1 MGPGDHLGSTSLVL
15 NDDGTVHSEGRY
27 YPYGVTRWSSGTLP
41 TDYRF
46 TGQREES
53 GLGLYQMGVRWYDV
67 ALGRWISADTVVPE
81 PGNPQSFNRYSYVYN
96 RPLTHIDRDGH
107 LPFLV
112 VTAGLGA
119 LIGGGVSFGT
129 QLVANLKVDQSFGE
143 ALGNVDSGK
152 VAGAAVAGGVMG
164 LTLGVA
170 APTGLAATL
179 AVGAVGGFFGGQ
191 AGRFTE
197 AVWDEAAHALKG
209 QGWDG
214 ERLLQNAADNGC
226 LDLLS
231 MGIDATSGA
240 VSAGVGFGL
249 AKALTGAGLMN
260 NPLHDPVVSGNSG
273 PKIYLITKNQIF
285 IESGER
291 TLVLSADTFDRL
303 MYLLTYGFMEQAV
316 DLVSEIAQEQTE
328 EALENATP

>member
-1 MGPGDHLGSTSLVL
+1 MGA
-15 NDDGTVHSEGRY
+15 
-27 YPYGVTRWSSGTLP
+27 
-41 TDYRF
+41 
-46 TGQREES
+46 
-53 GLGLYQMGVRWYDV
+53 RWYDPY
-67 ALGRWISADTVVPE
+67 LNRFISPDSIIPQ

-112 VTAGLGA
+112 VTAGVGA
-119 LIGGGVSFGT
+119 LIGGGASFGM
-129 QLVANLKVDQSFGE
+129 QLVDNLKADQSFGE
-143 ALGNVDSGK
+143 ALGNVDYGK
-152 VAGAAVAGGVMG
+152 VTGAAVAGGVMG

-179 AVGAVGGFFGGQ
+179 AVGAAGGLFGGQ

-197 AVWDEAAHALKG
+197 AVWDEAARALRG

-214 ERLLQNAADNGC
+214 ERFLRSAADNGC
-226 LDLLS
+226 LDPLS

-249 AKALTGAGLMN
+249 AKVLTGAGLMN

-316 DLVSEIAQEQTE
+316 DLVSEIAQQQAE